1 MVWIKEADY
10 IEDYK
15 ISVTFNDDESG
26 IIDLKE
32 VIFNDKR
39 PIFKELV
46 DTAKFRQF
54 EVDFDTIVW
63 RNGLD
68 LAPEFL
74 YDFLMQSQHAV

>member
-1 MVWIKEADY
+1 MVWIKEAEY

-15 ISVTFNDDESG
+15 ISITFNNGESG

-32 VIFNDKR
+32 VICNDKR
-39 PIFKELV
+39 AIFMELV
-46 DTAKFRQF
+46 DVAKFRQF
-54 EVDFDTIVW
+54 RVDFDTIVW

-74 YDFLMQSQHAV
+74 YDFLMQSEHAV

>member
-1 MVWIKEADY
+1 MVWIKEAEY

-15 ISVTFNDDESG
+15 IRVTFNNGESG

-32 VIFNDKR
+32 VICNDKR
-39 PIFKELV
+39 SIFRELV
-46 DTAKFRQF
+46 DVVKFRQF
-54 EVDFDTIVW
+54 RVDFDTIVW

-74 YDFLMQSQHAV
+74 YSFLMQSQHAV

>member
-1 MVWIKEADY
+1 MVWIKEAEY

-15 ISVTFNDDESG
+15 IHVTFSNGESG
-26 IIDLKE
+26 IVDLKE
-32 VIFNDKR
+32 VICNDKR

-46 DTAKFRQF
+46 DIAKFRQF

-68 LAPEFL
+68 LSPEFL